1 MWGSAIVIDKIPVFV
16 KKINVPKP
24 VTLSLDKVREIKQ
37 LLNTNVPVKVIALDY
52 NRSLCSIYAI
62 KHGLSYRD
70 IV

>member
-1 MWGSAIVIDKIPVFV
+1 MIDKVPVFV
-16 KKINVPKP
+16 KHINVAKP
-24 VTLSLDKVREIKQ
+24 VGLSLDKVRKIKQ
-37 LLNTNVPVKVIALDY
+37 LLNNNVPVKVIALDY

>member
-1 MWGSAIVIDKIPVFV
+1 MIDKVPVFV
-16 KKINVPKP
+16 KHVNVAKP
-24 VTLSLDKVREIKQ
+24 TMLSVDKVREIKH
-37 LLNTNVPVKVIALDY
+37 LLNSNVPVKVIALDY

>member
-1 MWGSAIVIDKIPVFV
+1 MDKVPVFTKGKIELT
-16 KKINVPKP
+16 KKQ
-24 VTLSLDKVREIKQ
+24 TLPIAKVREIKH
-37 LLNTNVPVKVIALDY
+37 LLNSNVPVKVIALDY

>member
-1 MWGSAIVIDKIPVFV
+1 MDKIPVFV
-16 KKINVPKP
+16 KHVNVAKP
-24 VTLSLDKVREIKQ
+24 AMLSVDKVREIKD
-37 LLNTNVPVKVIALDY
+37 LLNNNVPVKVIALDY

>member
-1 MWGSAIVIDKIPVFV
+1 MDKVPMFV
-16 KKINVPKP
+16 KNINVPKP
-24 VTLSLDKVREIKQ
+24 ATLSLERVREIKS
-37 LLNTNVPVKVIALDY
+37 LLNNNVPVKVIAVDY

>member
-1 MWGSAIVIDKIPVFV
+1 MNDNVPVFV
-16 KKINVPKP
+16 KHINVAKP
-24 VTLSLDKVREIKQ
+24 VGLSLDKVREIKH
-37 LLNTNVPVKVIALDY
+37 LLNNNVPVKVIALDY

>member
-1 MWGSAIVIDKIPVFV
+1 VIDKVPVFV
-16 KKINVPKP
+16 KKTNVLKP
-24 VTLSLDKVREIKQ
+24 ATLSLDNVREIKH
-37 LLNTNVPVKVIALDY
+37 LLNNNVPVKVIALDY

>member
-1 MWGSAIVIDKIPVFV
+1 MDKVPMFV
-16 KKINVPKP
+16 KNINVPKP
-24 VTLSLDKVREIKQ
+24 ATLSLEKVREIKS
-37 LLNTNVPVKVIALDY
+37 LLNNNVPVKVIAVDY

>member
-1 MWGSAIVIDKIPVFV
+1 MFV
-16 KKINVPKP
+16 KNINVPKP
-24 VTLSLDKVREIKQ
+24 ATLSLEKVREIKS
-37 LLNTNVPVKVIALDY
+37 LLNNNVPVKVIAVDY

>member
-1 MWGSAIVIDKIPVFV
+1 MFV
-16 KKINVPKP
+16 KNINVPKP
-24 VTLSLDKVREIKQ
+24 VTLSLEKVREIKH
-37 LLNTNVPVKVIALDY
+37 LLNNNVPVKVIALNY

>member
-1 MWGSAIVIDKIPVFV
+1 MTDTVPVFV
-16 KKINVPKP
+16 KNISVPKP
-24 VTLSLDKVREIKQ
+24 ATLSLDKVREIKQ
-37 LLNTNVPVKVIALDY
+37 LLHNNVPVKVIALDY

>member
-1 MWGSAIVIDKIPVFV
+1 MDKVPMFV
-16 KKINVPKP
+16 KNINVPKP
-24 VTLSLDKVREIKQ
+24 VTLSLEKVREIKS
-37 LLNTNVPVKVIALDY
+37 LLNNNVPVKVIAVDY

>member
-1 MWGSAIVIDKIPVFV
+1 MDKVPMFV
-16 KKINVPKP
+16 KNINVPKP
-24 VTLSLDKVREIKQ
+24 VTLSLEKVREIKH
-37 LLNTNVPVKVIALDY
+37 LLNNNVPVKVIALNY

>member
-1 MWGSAIVIDKIPVFV
+1 MDKVPVFV
-16 KKINVPKP
+16 KKINVAKP
-24 VTLSLDKVREIKQ
+24 AMLSVDKVREIKH
-37 LLNTNVPVKVIALDY
+37 LLNRNVPVKVIALDY

>member
-1 MWGSAIVIDKIPVFV
+1 MDKVPVFV
-16 KKINVPKP
+16 KKINVAKP
-24 VTLSLDKVREIKQ
+24 VMLSVDKVREIKD
-37 LLNTNVPVKVIALDY
+37 LLNNNVPVKVIALDY

>member
-1 MWGSAIVIDKIPVFV
+1 MDKVPVFTKGKIELT
-16 KKINVPKP
+16 KKQ
-24 VTLSLDKVREIKQ
+24 TLPIAKVRQIKH
-37 LLNTNVPVKVIALDY
+37 LLNNNVPVKVIAIEF

>member
-1 MWGSAIVIDKIPVFV
+1 MIDTVPVFV
-16 KKINVPKP
+16 KNINAPKSS
-24 VTLSLDKVREIKQ
+24 TLSLDKVREIKQ
-37 LLNTNVPVKVIALDY
+37 LLNNNVPVKVIALDY

>member
-1 MWGSAIVIDKIPVFV
+1 MDKVPVFF
-16 KKINVPKP
+16 KKINVAKP
-24 VTLSLDKVREIKQ
+24 VMLSVDKVREIKH
-37 LLNTNVPVKVIALDY
+37 LLNNNVPVKVIALDY

>member
-1 MWGSAIVIDKIPVFV
+1 MIDKVPVFTKGKIELT
-16 KKINVPKP
+16 KKQ
-24 VTLSLDKVREIKQ
+24 TLPIAKVREIKS
-37 LLNTNVPVKVIALDY
+37 LLNQGVPVKVIAIEF

>member
-1 MWGSAIVIDKIPVFV
+1 MDKVPVFV
-16 KKINVPKP
+16 KKINVAKP
-24 VTLSLDKVREIKQ
+24 VMLSVDKVREIKD
-37 LLNTNVPVKVIALDY
+37 LLNSNVPVKVIALDY

>member
-1 MWGSAIVIDKIPVFV
+1 MMDKIPVFV
-16 KKINVPKP
+16 KHITVAKP
-24 VTLSLDKVREIKQ
+24 VMLSEQKVREIKH
-37 LLNTNVPVKVIALDY
+37 LLNKNVSVKVIAIDY

>member
-1 MWGSAIVIDKIPVFV
+1 MDKVPVFV
-16 KKINVPKP
+16 KHVNVAKP
-24 VTLSLDKVREIKQ
+24 AMLSVDKVREIKH
-37 LLNTNVPVKVIALDY
+37 LLNNNVPVKVIALDY

>member
-1 MWGSAIVIDKIPVFV
+1 MTDTVPVFV
-16 KKINVPKP
+16 KNINVAKP
-24 VTLSLDKVREIKQ
+24 VGLSLDKVREIKH
-37 LLNTNVPVKVIALDY
+37 LLNNNVPVKVIALDY

>member
-1 MWGSAIVIDKIPVFV
+1 VDSVPVFV
-16 KKINVPKP
+16 KKIKVAKP
-24 VTLSLDKVREIKQ
+24 ITLSLDKVREIKQ
-37 LLNTNVPVKVIALDY
+37 LLNNNVPVKVIALNY